1 MIKEYNLEPLKEI
14 FNLTISTVDVTLVQK
29 DGDTFIDHKKKLEDK
44 IRIEFEDYG
53 AEGTY
58 CVRYDKTTGRLEF
71 LEGETENPESKVVCY
86 STKFGTFAIFKKE
99 EIASE
104 GLWVLFIF

>member
-1 MIKEYNLEPLKEI
+1 
-14 FNLTISTVDVTLVQK
+14 
-29 DGDTFIDHKKKLEDK
+29 
-44 IRIEFEDYG
+44 
-53 AEGTY
+53 
-58 CVRYDKTTGRLEF
+58 
-71 LEGETENPESKVVCY
+71 VCY